1 MSTSSA
7 ATRFPADWPAP
18 GPIDLAIHDLPHA
31 SSATEWWYQNTH
43 IETVTGRKLS
53 LFASFFTIIAKFDE
67 VTKEPKYA
75 YSCTWALSDPA
86 RALYIAES
94 RVDKKASEMGLKK
107 MERGEGSNDNRLQR
121 AMKEV
126 LQKGKIPL
134 PDVPFDA
141 DPFVSRTKL
150 EIDFDG
156 NQFRKNDDGSYTLV
170 VRQRVGMYGAELVFT
185 PRKPAIRHGEDGVVR
200 GSHNEDMF
208 YYFMPRCDVT
218 GVVHLPGGTEA
229 VKSAQGWYDHEFG
242 RHGKVNEENTD
253 GKDIGWTWLGVQL
266 DNGMEVSGYAL
277 VDEEERKFVDARTVV
292 IAADATRS
300 EHGDTTLTPSG
311 VWCSTR
317 TFAEYPTSW
326 RLQVPSAGLDLTMQ
340 ADFDDQEFITLI
352 SKPGFWEGRCTVSG
366 TIGGKPV
373 TGLGYLERS
382 GQNDIDNLDQFF
394 SAVGR
399 QVRKSVNAV
408 MPLQPTPEEAL
419 TLIAGPDRPQAIDG
433 VDIQQF
439 ADNIIKPIR
448 EITDRGGKSWRSY
461 AALACCDVVG
471 GDSREFV
478 QWLAMPELMH
488 VGSLIVDDV
497 QDRSEVRRGG
507 QTVHMI
513 YGDATAINAGTAAYF
528 LGQKL
533 LHSERMSDRDKL
545 RIYDLYFETLRAGH
559 AGQALDI
566 AGLDDAMPDAVA
578 RGDGALLEKRVLAV
592 HRLKTAVPAATLAR
606 MGAIAGNGSEAQI
619 EGVGNFFES
628 VGLAFQIID
637 DVLNLRGFKGELK
650 ARGEDIMHGKVTLPV
665 AKAIGKLPLA
675 ERQKLWTTLQS
686 KSHDQAVV
694 DGVIAQLDACGAID
708 ACEVQ
713 ARELIEGAWAKME
726 PLVEDTLPKLMLRAF
741 GWYVLER
748 HY

>member
-1 MSTSSA
+1 MSNTSAES
-7 ATRFPADWPAP
+7 RFPADWPGP
-18 GPIDLAIHDLPHA
+18 GPIDLGVHDLPHA
-31 SSATEWWYQNTH
+31 SSTTEWWYQNTH
-43 IETVTGRKLS
+43 LETVTGRKLS
-53 LFASFFTIIAKFDE
+53 LFASFFTIVSKFDE
-67 VTKEPKYA
+67 VTKRPDYA

-86 RALYIAES
+86 RQAYIAES
-94 RVDKKASEMGLKK
+94 RVDKRAAAMGLKK
-107 MERGEGSNDNRLQR
+107 MERGEGSSDNRLQR
-121 AMKEV
+121 AMREV
-126 LQKGKIPL
+126 LEKGKVPL
-134 PDVPFDA
+134 PDVPFVGE
-141 DPFVSRTKL
+141 PFVSWDKL
-150 EIDFDG
+150 ELDFDG
-156 NQFRKNDDGSYTLV
+156 NQFRKNDDGTYTLV
-170 VRQRVGMYGAELVFT
+170 VRQRAGQYGAELVFT
-185 PRKPAIRHGEDGVVR
+185 PRKPPIRHGADGVVR
-200 GSHNEDMF
+200 GAHNEDMF

-218 GVVHLPGGTEA
+218 GVIHLPGGSEP
-229 VKSAQGWYDHEFG
+229 VKSGQGWYDHEFG
-242 RHGKVNEENTD
+242 RHAKMTD
-253 GKDIGWTWLGVQL
+253 KKQEGEDIGWTWLGLQL
-266 DNGMEVSGYAL
+266 DDGTEVSGYAL
-277 VDEEERKFVDARTVV
+277 IEEDARKFLDARTIVV
-292 IAADATRS
+292 WPDASRG
-300 EHGDTTLTPSG
+300 EHTDTTLTPSG
-311 VWCSTR
+311 AWCSTR
-317 TFAEYPTSW
+317 TFAEYPTTW
-326 RLQVPSAGLDLTMQ
+326 RLEVPSIQLDLTLQ

-352 SKPGFWEGRCTVSG
+352 SKPGFWEGRCSVTGTLRGKSVS
-366 TIGGKPV
+366 
-373 TGLGYLERS
+373 GLGYLERS

-394 SAVGR
+394 GAVGK

-408 MPLQPTPEEAL
+408 MPLQPTAAEAL

-439 ADNIIKPIR
+439 ADYIIKPIR

-471 GDSREFV
+471 GDSRQFV

-497 QDRSEVRRGG
+497 QDRSDVRRGG
-507 QTVHMI
+507 PTVHLL

-578 RGDGALLEKRVLAV
+578 RGDGVLLERRVLAV

-650 ARGEDIMHGKVTLPV
+650 SRGEDIAHGKVTLPV
-665 AKAIGKLPLA
+665 AKAIARLGLA
-675 ERQKLWTTLQS
+675 ERESLWATLRS
-686 KSHDQAVV
+686 KSHDQAVI

-713 ARELIEGAWAKME
+713 AREMIEAAWAQVE
-726 PLVEDTLPKLMLRAF
+726 PLVQDTLPKLMLRAF